1 MGSMMSWMFDKQ
13 VQVNVCLT
21 GQFALLMLVEE
32 LELAGIHVFSFNTDG
47 LTLKLDRT
55 KEELFKT
62 ICSDWEKK
70 TEFVLERQ
78 DYKKIIYST
87 VNDYIAITEEGKV
100 KTKGDFISEFELWKN
115 KSNRIVGLALQEYFT
130 KGTNPEEFIRCH
142 KNIFDFCIMARATG
156 DLHLEEQSV
165 ENSEIKVVKHKKLI
179 RYYLSKTSKSQLF
192 KRGTGSTG
200 KPANINMNAANE
212 LGEIYIQY
220 YNQHKDLKNF
230 EDYNVDYNQYIYKVY
245 KIIAKVERNKK
256 HLGFADK
263 CNNVGQLSLF

>member
-1 MGSMMSWMFDKQ
+1 MGSMLSWMYDKQ

-32 LELAGIHVFSFNTDG
+32 LELNGIHVFSFNTDG

-55 KEELFKT
+55 KEDLFKT
-62 ICSDWEKK
+62 ICTEWEQK

-87 VNDYIAITEEGKV
+87 VNDYIAITNEEKV

-115 KSNRIVGLALQEYFT
+115 KSYRIVGLALQEYFT
-130 KGTNPEEFIRCH
+130 KGTNPEEFIRNH

-156 DLHLEEQSV
+156 DLHLEIQRSNKGEL
-165 ENSEIKVVKHKKLI
+165 EIKSLKKLV
-179 RYYLSKTSKSQLF
+179 RYYLSNKSEWQLF
-192 KRGTGSTG
+192 KRGIGSTG
-200 KPANINMNAANE
+200 KPTNISTNAANE
-212 LGEIYIQY
+212 LGEIYIRY
-220 YNQHKDLKNF
+220 YNQHEELKNF
-230 EDYNVDYNQYIYKVY
+230 EDYNVDYNQYIFKTYKL
-245 KIIAKVERNKK
+245 IAKVEKNKK
-256 HLGFADK
+256 HLNFVQQ